1 MGKYKRIEE
10 KYLRAIIQYLISQ
23 KLSLSLIGQSISGFT
38 QSVQYGNKIVKCDIS
53 LQYVCISPLSAI
65 RFSVKK
71 ALLEE

>member
-1 MGKYKRIEE
+1 M
-10 KYLRAIIQYLISQ
+10 
-23 KLSLSLIGQSISGFT
+23 IGQSISGFT
-38 QSVQYGNKIVKCDIS
+38 QSVQYGNKIVKYDIS